1 MNNWHDWPSD
11 GAPMAPDQMYCHDP
25 AHRWKPIETAPEG
38 ERILV
43 AYKFHGVARPTQ
55 VDIKE
60 RCDGKFI
67 WPSRFYDA
75 YLWMPLPEP
84 PK

>member
-1 MNNWHDWPSD
+1 MTW
-11 GAPMAPDQMYCHDP
+11 Q
-25 AHRWKPIETAPEG
+25 PIETAPDG

-43 AYKFHGVARPTQ
+43 SYLFHGRRQPGQ

-60 RCDGKFI
+60 HHLGKFI
-67 WPSRFYDA
+67 WPSRYFEA
-75 YLWMPLPEP
+75 THWMPLPEP